1 MKAFYRS
8 HIKYGLLD
16 NPLNVLK
23 SASTDTCHHVQMC
36 EFFFLYSLKH
46 VHPIQ
51 LIINIFPHPDPHSSH
66 LLHLLSPSLFS
77 SHFPMQMITY
87 SSHQKG
93 NSFMVTNYVWMHC
106 LFMLIVYRSV
116 TNVMVRLIIIS
127 ACLLACVINSCVI
140 YIIASIFVTICLQL
154 RV

>member
-8 HIKYGLLD
+8 QVKLWLLD

-106 LFMLIVYRSV
+106 LFMGGRGLHVNYSYNFPPTPFHLSPIWYLI
-116 TNVMVRLIIIS
+116 
-127 ACLLACVINSCVI
+127 SCV
-140 YIIASIFVTICLQL
+140 FLGL
-154 RV
+154 

>member
-1 MKAFYRS
+1 MLNS
-8 HIKYGLLD
+8 GSSP
-16 NPLNVLK
+16 NPLSVLK

-51 LIINIFPHPDPHSSH
+51 LIINIFPHPHPHSSH
-66 LLHLLSPSLFS
+66 LLHPLSPSLFS

-106 LFMLIVYRSV
+106 LFMGGRGLHVNYSYNFPPTPFHLSPIWYLI
-116 TNVMVRLIIIS
+116 
-127 ACLLACVINSCVI
+127 SCV
-140 YIIASIFVTICLQL
+140 FLGL
-154 RV
+154 